1 MEKAFGTLVR
11 QLRLQKGY
19 SLRELARRVGLSPN
33 FLSKMELGHFPPPG
47 EKKIVLIAEILEQN
61 TGELLALAGKVSSDL
76 IEIILQRP
84 KETAALLRRLRH
96 APARKLAAA
105 KDQLAA
111 AEPLEFYPLE
121 TVSRENHTAVVG
133 ETGSGKSLLT
143 KYLITSYF
151 QDAQVRV
158 YDSDAAPWEWGDLD
172 VAGRSGDYAAIA
184 QGMAEDIAELRRR
197 TASHGESREFGGE
210 VVRVIE
216 EYPSTAAELAEMLES
231 SDLPKEIGLVWLRR
245 LLRRGRKY
253 RMKVFAVAQE
263 FEVNAWKIAGEGGLR
278 RAFTVLYLGASAH
291 QALSLIKDKPY
302 RERLRVYFDR
312 VPYPCLVDVKGR
324 SLPVEIPDLS
334 GFLG

>member
-11 QLRLQKGY
+11 QLRLQQGY
-19 SLRELARRVGLSPN
+19 SLREFARRIGLSPN

-47 EKKIVLIAEILEQN
+47 EQKIVLIAEILEQN
-61 TGELLALAGKVSSDL
+61 TDELLALAGKVSSDL

-84 KETAALLRRLRH
+84 KEAAALLRRLRH
-96 APARKLAAA
+96 APARNIAAA

-133 ETGSGKSLLT
+133 ESGSGKSLLT
-143 KYLITSYF
+143 KYLIHSYF
-151 QDAQVRV
+151 RDAQVRV
-158 YDSDAAPWEWGDLD
+158 YDSDAAPWEWAALE
-172 VAGRSGDYAAIA
+172 VAGRAGDYTAIA
-184 QGMAEDIAELRRR
+184 QSMAEDVAELRRR
-197 TASHGESREFGGE
+197 TALYGEGREFGGE

-231 SDLPKEIGLVWLRR
+231 SHLPKEIGLVWLRR

-278 RAFTVLYLGASAH
+278 RAFTVLYLGASAY
-291 QALSLIKDKPY
+291 QALSNVKDKAQ
-302 RERLRVYFDR
+302 REQLREYFDS

-324 SLPVEIPDLS
+324 FYPAHIPDLA
-334 GFLG
+334 GFL

>member
-19 SLRELARRVGLSPN
+19 SLRELARRIGVSPN

-47 EKKIVLIAEILEQN
+47 QQKIVLIAETLEQN
-61 TGELLALAGKVSSDL
+61 TDEMLALAGKVSSDL

-84 KETAALLRRLRH
+84 NETAALLRRLRH
-96 APARKLAAA
+96 APARKIAAA

-111 AEPLEFYPLE
+111 AEPLECYPLE

-133 ETGSGKSLLT
+133 ESGSGKSLLT
-143 KYLITSYF
+143 KYLIQSYF
-151 QDAQVRV
+151 RDAQVRV
-158 YDSDAAPWEWGDLD
+158 YDSDAAPWKWGALE
-172 VAGRSGDYAAIA
+172 VAGRAGDYAAIA
-184 QGMAEDIAELRRR
+184 QGMAEDIEELRRR
-197 TASHGESREFGGE
+197 TALHGAGEAFGGE

-216 EYPSTAAELAEMLES
+216 ESPSTTAELAEMLEATAM
-231 SDLPKEIGLVWLRR
+231 PKEIGLVWLRR

-263 FEVNAWKIAGEGGLR
+263 FEVNAWKIAGEGGLQ
-278 RAFTVLYLGASAH
+278 RAFTVLYLGAAAY
-291 QALSLIKDKPY
+291 QALSNIKDKSQ
-302 RERLRVYFDR
+302 REQLRGYFNR

-324 SLPVEIPDLS
+324 FYPAQIPDLA
-334 GFLG
+334 GFL